1 METTQKKVNN
11 INEFKNVLDNLPL
24 ILQYIVPGYLTIKW
38 FGFTLSKKI
47 DTKNLLIFSCAV
59 SYCFLSLISL
69 LRIQWFKSIPDT
81 AFINSALSIILG
93 IIIVSIITILSERKW
108 FKKITVK
115 LFHKTL
121 NNDIWRDVLDLENGS
136 NLKVYLKDKD
146 YYLIGHH
153 KNHEEKGNDS
163 WLALSGFAKFDK
175 ETNKNYKYEPNYIN
189 NEKIIITVRFS
200 DIEHIEIF

>member
-1 METTQKKVNN
+1 MEIIPKKVNN
-11 INEFKNVLDNLPL
+11 INEFEIVLDNLPL
-24 ILQYIVPGYLTIKW
+24 ILQYLVPGYLAAKW
-38 FGFTLSKKI
+38 FEFTLSKKI

-59 SYCFLSLISL
+59 SYSFLSLISL
-69 LRIQWFKSIPDT
+69 LRIKWLKAIPDT
-81 AFINSALSIILG
+81 AIINSALSIIIG
-93 IIIVSIITILSERKW
+93 IIIVSVIAVLSQRKW
-108 FKKITVK
+108 FKNLTVK

-121 NNDIWRDVLDLENGS
+121 NDDIWRDVLDLDNGS

-175 ETNKNYKYEPNYIN
+175 ETNKNYKNEPSYIN
-189 NEKIIITVRFS
+189 NEKIVITIRFS